1 MIWGE
6 KSILSSTANPTYS
19 KIIHQA
25 PENHSFKIARHFV
38 LFFTENYKHLSFSY
52 LHSGFLKFMIRFQTF
67 LQIPEGYKLLFFIK

>member
-19 KIIHQA
+19 KIMHQA
-25 PENHSFKIARHFV
+25 PENHNFKTARHFV

-52 LHSGFLKFMIRFQTF
+52 LHSDFLKFMITF
-67 LQIPEGYKLLFFIK
+67 SNFSANP